1 MTLPGIH
8 FDADTLGTL
17 QLVLEHFG
25 VAVGAISG
33 VLAARGKQVDLFG
46 VVVLAIVTAFG
57 GGTVRDLLL
66 GAPVFWIGNPS
77 YLHNAATTALVTFV
91 AARFYVFPEMVLQVA
106 DAFVLALFTLV
117 GARKAEALGNGP
129 AITVTMGIIT
139 GVVGGVL
146 RDVLTGEIPMVFRRQ
161 IYLYATAALCGG
173 VVYEALRHLWPEQ
186 RQASMLTG
194 LMVTLVLRLAAIR
207 WRLSLPEFEH
217 KDDSPDES
225 SGHK

>member
-1 MTLPGIH
+1 VNLPGIH
-8 FDADTLGTL
+8 FDAETLGTL
-17 QLVLEHFG
+17 QTVLEHFG

-91 AARFYVFPEMVLQVA
+91 AARFYVFPEAVLQVA
-106 DAFVLALFTLV
+106 DAFVLALFTMV
-117 GARKAEALGNGP
+117 GAHKAGAFGAGP

-146 RDVLTGEIPMVFRRQ
+146 RDVLTGEIPLVFRRR

-173 VVYEALRHLWPEQ
+173 LAFVGLNHFWPANSHTNVIAGVV
-186 RQASMLTG
+186 
-194 LMVTLVLRLAAIR
+194 VTLSLRLAAIR

-217 KDDSPDES
+217 KDDEPPQPPAQS
-225 SGHK
+225 